1 MPVVQDAAHSPTGP
15 PRRGPLRAPPLR
27 GRPHPANDEP
37 AARVNASRPPVAPDL
52 LRLIPCPMGQ
62 GLLVIEHRAEI
73 EDVEIP
79 ATAKIKLG
87 HLRIWPPKA
96 NIALAGQRRSA
107 TMAATACC
115 FCGRTVDQVTHLI
128 QGPENRKPVPSNCGS
143 CGRFSGVISA
153 NLWVSFIRGPRNETA
168 PAYSIK
174 HEILDQKVS
183 GGEHAEE
190 DGGRNSEFLRP
201 PRQPDRGHRI
211 GSR

>member
-128 QGPENRKPVPSNCGS
+128 QGPETASRCHLIAGLAVAFPASSPQTCG
-143 CGRFSGVISA
+143 
-153 NLWVSFIRGPRNETA
+153 LVS
-168 PAYSIK
+168 
-174 HEILDQKVS
+174 
-183 GGEHAEE
+183 
-190 DGGRNSEFLRP
+190 SEVLGTRL
-201 PRQPDRGHRI
+201 RQPI
-211 GSR
+211 QSSTKFWIKK